1 MTPAARIQAVIELL
15 TEVEATPRPA
25 DTLASLYFRARRFIG
40 SKDRQAI
47 NTRFFRIMR
56 EYYRLSWWIK
66 QSNLPPTPRY
76 MVIAA
81 LILDKEHSAVS
92 LPNIF
97 SGEKFAPDELKP
109 AEQRLANA
117 LEGKK
122 LNDPAMPLQ
131 QRMECPDWA
140 FEPLQNTLG
149 DRFEE
154 ELSAMLGTAPMDLR
168 VNPIK
173 AKRDEVLKRLKE
185 DGFNVELGKISPY
198 SIRVFDR
205 PPITQHQLYME
216 GHIEIQDE
224 GSQMVAVVADAKPGE
239 QVVDFCAGA
248 GGKTLALGATM
259 ENKGRIIAMDVLGG
273 RLNRAKER
281 FRRAGLHNIETR
293 ALTSERDKYVKRHPG
308 KFDLV
313 LVDAPCTGVGTWR
326 RDPDKRWRQLG
337 PGLSALVPL
346 QRSILESCF
355 RMVKPGGRL
364 VYATCSLLPEENEDQ
379 IAAFIRDY
387 PEFSVRPIREFMDVP
402 GADTYLKMTP
412 AQHDTDGFFA
422 AVLIRSK
429 DAKVKKEKEKD
440 IEADKEDE
448 SEQVFEAGQDDDA

>member
-15 TEVEATPRPA
+15 AEVEATPRPA

-47 NTRFFRIMR
+47 NTRFYRIMR
-56 EYYRLSWWIK
+56 EYYRLSWWVK

-76 MVIAA
+76 LVIAA
-81 LILDKEHSAVS
+81 LILDKEHSAAS
-92 LPNIF
+92 LPKIF

-122 LNDPAMPLQ
+122 LDDPAMPVQ

-140 FEPLQNTLG
+140 FAPLQAALG
-149 DRFEE
+149 DRFEDE
-154 ELSAMLGTAPMDLR
+154 MKAMLGTAPMDLR

-173 AKRDEVLKRLKE
+173 AKRDDVLKQLKE
-185 DGFNVELGKISPY
+185 EGFSVEAGKISPY

-205 PPITQHQLYME
+205 PSITQHPLYQD

-224 GSQMVAVVADAKPGE
+224 GSQMVALVADAKPGE

-248 GGKTLALGATM
+248 GGKTLALGAAM
-259 ENKGRIIAMDVLGG
+259 QNKGRIIAMDVLGG

-346 QRSILESCF
+346 QRSILESAF

-364 VYATCSLLPEENEDQ
+364 VYATCSMLPDENENQ
-379 IAAFIRDY
+379 VESFVRDY
-387 PEFSVRPIREFMDVP
+387 PEFSVRPVSEFMGVP
-402 GADTYLKMTP
+402 GADKYLKMTP

-429 DAKVKKEKEKD
+429 DAKIKKEKE
-440 IEADKEDE
+440 DKGDVEDTE
-448 SEQVFEAGQDDDA
+448 KDDAE

>member
-15 TEVEATPRPA
+15 AEVEATPRPA

-47 NTRFFRIMR
+47 NTRFYRIMR
-56 EYYRLSWWIK
+56 EYYRLSWWVK

-76 MVIAA
+76 LVIAA
-81 LILDKEHSAVS
+81 LILDKEHSAAS
-92 LPNIF
+92 LPKIF

-122 LNDPAMPLQ
+122 LDDPAMPVQ

-140 FEPLQNTLG
+140 FAPLQAALG
-149 DRFEE
+149 DRFEDE
-154 ELSAMLGTAPMDLR
+154 MKAMLGTAPMDLR

-173 AKRDEVLKRLKE
+173 AKRDDVLKQLKE
-185 DGFNVELGKISPY
+185 EGFSVEAGKISPY

-205 PPITQHQLYME
+205 PSITQHPLYQD

-224 GSQMVAVVADAKPGE
+224 GSQMVALVADAKPGE

-248 GGKTLALGATM
+248 GGKTLALGAAM
-259 ENKGRIIAMDVLGG
+259 QNKGRIIAMDVLGG

-346 QRSILESCF
+346 QRSILESAF

-364 VYATCSLLPEENEDQ
+364 VYATCSMLPDENENQ
-379 IAAFIRDY
+379 VESFVRDY
-387 PEFSVRPIREFMDVP
+387 PEFSVRPVSEFMDVP
-402 GADTYLKMTP
+402 GADKYLKMTP

-429 DAKVKKEKEKD
+429 DAKIKKEKE
-440 IEADKEDE
+440 DKGDVEDTE
-448 SEQVFEAGQDDDA
+448 KDDAE